1 MEDKEL
7 RPWVSDQLFALLGF
21 AEASLVGF
29 VIALGALASEER
41 STLGLMSER
50 GGALELRP
58 DVAWYAAACRQESC

>member
-41 STLGLMSER
+41 V
-50 GGALELRP
+50 P
-58 DVAWYAAACRQESC
+58 